1 MREFVCGDGGGSR
14 GVGICGLVRGWV
26 GELYVGVRVRTC
38 KHATTQASACLV
50 VKQLAETKTDKNT
63 ENIETQTE
71 ILTGRYAE
79 IQ

>member
-1 MREFVCGDGGGSR
+1 M
-14 GVGICGLVRGWV
+14 GICGLVRGWV

-38 KHATTQASACLV
+38 KHATTQAFACLV
-50 VKQLAETKTDKNT
+50 VKQLDRNTDRQT
-63 ENIETQTE
+63 HRAIETQTE